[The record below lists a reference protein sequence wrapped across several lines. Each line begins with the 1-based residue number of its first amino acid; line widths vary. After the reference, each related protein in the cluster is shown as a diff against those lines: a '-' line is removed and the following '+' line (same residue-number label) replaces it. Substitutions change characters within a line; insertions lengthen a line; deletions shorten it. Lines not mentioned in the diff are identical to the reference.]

1 MISNNII
8 FYISSFIILSSA
20 LFALFNRSL
29 INSLL
34 WAIVTFLSVA
44 IIFYAL
50 GSEYNAIIQASIYGL
65 AVPVIIG
72 VSIMFTGSNKE
83 KRKMTPVSYLAILC
97 AGILALAFVYI
108 IMMSL
113 IIQPDTFN
121 VQPLVQI
128 TAQDCVKAFGN
139 GIYGKYVYAFELISV
154 LLTIIVAGITILDR
168 KGGQNK

>member
-113 IIQPDTFN
+113 IIQPDT
-121 VQPLVQI
+121 
-128 TAQDCVKAFGN
+128 
-139 GIYGKYVYAFELISV
+139 
-154 LLTIIVAGITILDR
+154 
-168 KGGQNK
+168 